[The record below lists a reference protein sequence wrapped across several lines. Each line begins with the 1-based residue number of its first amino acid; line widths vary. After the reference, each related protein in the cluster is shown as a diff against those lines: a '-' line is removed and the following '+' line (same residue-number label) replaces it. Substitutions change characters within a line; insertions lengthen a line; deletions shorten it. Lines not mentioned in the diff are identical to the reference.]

1 MCANLIVPLCTNM
14 AMKPNDILYM
24 NSLRGK
30 IEEILIKEN
39 YTFKQLADY
48 LNLSEQ
54 QLEDGLAN
62 KTLELRYLEDISKN
76 LKVPLYSFFRDN
88 NIKINYN
95 EKPYFTNKLWND
107 NEESSPQKL
116 MEEIEMLKQA
126 ISYKEAE
133 LAKKL
138 K

>member
-1 MCANLIVPLCTNM
+1 MNTLRRKIE
-14 AMKPNDILYM
+14 DILV
-24 NSLRGK
+24 
-30 IEEILIKEN
+30 KEN
-39 YTFKQLADY
+39 YTFSQLADY
-48 LNLSEQ
+48 LNLSEE
-54 QLEDGLAN
+54 QLENGLAN

-88 NIKINYN
+88 NIKVNYS

-107 NEESSPQKL
+107 GEDSSPQKL
-116 MEEIEMLKQA
+116 MEEIELLKIA
-126 ISYKEAE
+126 ISHKEAE

>member
-1 MCANLIVPLCTNM
+1 M
-14 AMKPNDILYM
+14 
-24 NSLRGK
+24 
-30 IEEILIKEN
+30 
-39 YTFKQLADY
+39 
-48 LNLSEQ
+48 NLSEE
-54 QLEDGLAN
+54 QLEQGLAN

-88 NIKINYN
+88 NIKVNYN

-107 NEESSPQKL
+107 DDEVSPQKL
-116 MEEIEMLKQA
+116 MEEIDLLKQA

>member
-1 MCANLIVPLCTNM
+1 
-14 AMKPNDILYM
+14 M
-24 NSLRGK
+24 NALRSK
-30 IEEILIKEN
+30 IDDVLIKEN

-48 LNLSEQ
+48 LNLSEE
-54 QLEDGLAN
+54 QLEEGLAN

-76 LKVPLYSFFRDN
+76 LKVPLYSFFRDH

-95 EKPYFTNKLWND
+95 EKPFFTNKLWND
-107 NEESSPQKL
+107 EEESSPQKL
-116 MEEIEMLKQA
+116 MEEIELLKQV
-126 ISYKEAE
+126 ISHKEAE

>member
-1 MCANLIVPLCTNM
+1 
-14 AMKPNDILYM
+14 M
-24 NSLRGK
+24 NSLRRK
-30 IEEILIKEN
+30 IEDILVKEN
-39 YTFKQLADY
+39 YTFSQLADY

-54 QLEDGLAN
+54 QLEDGLEN

-88 NIKINYN
+88 NIKVNYN

-107 NEESSPQKL
+107 NEEVSPQKL
-116 MEEIEMLKQA
+116 MEEIELLKQA
-126 ISYKEAE
+126 IAYKEAE

>member
-1 MCANLIVPLCTNM
+1 
-14 AMKPNDILYM
+14 M

-54 QLEDGLAN
+54 QLEDGLTN
-62 KTLELRYLEDISKN
+62 KTLELRHLEDISKN

-88 NIKINYN
+88 SFKINYD
-95 EKPYFTNKLWND
+95 EKPYFINKLWNET
-107 NEESSPQKL
+107 EETSPQKL
-116 MEEIEMLKQA
+116 MEEIEILKQA
-126 ISYKEAE
+126 IAHKETE
-133 LAKKL
+133 LAKKM

>member
-1 MCANLIVPLCTNM
+1 
-14 AMKPNDILYM
+14 M
-24 NSLRGK
+24 NSLRSK
-30 IEEILIKEN
+30 IEEILVKEN
-39 YTFKQLADY
+39 YTFTQLADY
-48 LNLSEQ
+48 LNLSEE
-54 QLEDGLAN
+54 QLENGLAN

-76 LKVPLYSFFRDN
+76 LKVPLYSFFRDH
-88 NIKINYN
+88 NIKVNYN

-107 NEESSPQKL
+107 NDEVSPQKL
-116 MEEIEMLKQA
+116 MEEIELLKQA